1 MVNVKRVLM
10 VLTAILLSSTCVLA
24 LEIGGVTL
32 PDTMKVKDGNIL
44 LNGAGI
50 RRKFGLK
57 VYAVGLY
64 LKAKNSNSAAVLNA
78 DEPMGLQCKF
88 RMSIPTSKVD
98 EVFYESFGESMKVPK
113 GSGYG
118 PKSTYGTI
126 SKEVVTF
133 MGYVDKRDVTKTDTW
148 IFTYTPGKGT
158 EIKINDGSKDTLMGV
173 IPGLEFKKALFGIWI
188 AEHAPVGKSL
198 RDELLGK

>member
-1 MVNVKRVLM
+1 MLKRVLF
-10 VLTAILLSSTCVLA
+10 VLVAFLVSSTCVSA

-32 PDTMKVKDGNIL
+32 PDTMKGGDSNLL

-64 LKAKNSNSAAVLNA
+64 LKAKNSNSAAVVNA

-88 RMSIPTSKVD
+88 RMAIPPSKVD
-98 EVFYESFGESMKVPK
+98 EVFYESFAESMKIPK
-113 GSGYG
+113 ASDYG
-118 PKSTYGTI
+118 PKTTYGSI

-133 MGYVDKRDVTKTDTW
+133 MGYVDKREVTKTDTW
-148 IFTYTPGKGT
+148 IFTYIPGKGT
-158 EIKINDGSKDTLMGV
+158 EIKINDGKKDNLFGV
-173 IPGLEFKKALFGIWI
+173 IKGLEFKKALFGIWI
-188 AEHAPVGKSL
+188 AEHAPVGGSL